1 MIRKFTDEGQSISR
15 GASRMEPQGTEQSS
29 EVPTHRFTAKR
40 LGDRNGAM
48 GWCWMIWCFCIF
60 CMLLCCYIC
69 LIMSLSLI
77 LNPQH
82 QILNIEKER
91 GREGFSRQDIAT
103 HAYFPWFNHQ
113 TFTQRA
119 CQQDFV
125 DGNSSTEGTASRD
138 WPRDA
143 GEQAF

>member
-1 MIRKFTDEGQSISR
+1 MIRKFMEAKVYPVVLPGWSLKAQSNPRSFPRIASLQR
-15 GASRMEPQGTEQSS
+15 DLVIATGRWGGA
-29 EVPTHRFTAKR
+29 
-40 LGDRNGAM
+40 
-48 GWCWMIWCFCIF
+48 GWYDAFVYF

-77 LNPQH
+77 LDPQH

-91 GREGFSRQDIAT
+91 GRKGFSRQDIAT
-103 HAYFPWFNHQ
+103 HVYFPWFNHQ

-143 GEQAF
+143 GEPAF

>member
-1 MIRKFTDEGQSISR
+1 MKAIRPKYIPWCFQD
-15 GASRMEPQGTEQSS
+15 GASR
-29 EVPTHRFTAKR
+29 HRAI
-40 LGDRNGAM
+40 LGGSHASLHCKETWWSQRGDGVVLDDM
-48 GWCWMIWCFCIF
+48 MLLYIFVF

-77 LNPQH
+77 LDPQH

-103 HAYFPWFNHQ
+103 HVYFPWFNHQ

-125 DGNSSTEGTASRD
+125 DGDSSTEGTASRD